1 MPLNFP
7 FNNFLNN
14 VYNMAGN
21 PRLSGFLQQESNPPH
36 PPSPSPQP
44 LQQRTDRQAMAQKL
58 RVLPKKQRDASGN
71 MNRAQNQ
78 DPVYEQPAEFSQ
90 GNTVP
95 GTNQIQAEYNPE
107 EEQENAEHF
116 EDSTVNSAFDE
127 TISQGNFR
135 GGQDIG
141 VMPTGGNRGFD
152 GGYHRGQQGELEQTD
167 FHVAHQNGYDRASP
181 EESVFGQNY
190 IEDARAP
197 LQSRKALHQPNG
209 QGPQTQALGAPIYKQ
224 SQTPKPA
231 IQSEILLQPQRPQHN
246 SPSKP
251 RTFDRFNHA
260 ITNRPKNG
268 MQTIGG
274 SRKRGLEEGVFSPKP
289 KSGKAQ
295 VEVLENAVL
304 PGNMQYRLPPL
315 SPQDTQQGQSEGSSD
330 GERYSEDST
339 HMDEQPALQSR
350 PNFHAGNSQHQITH
364 LNRADIP
371 LDYDDAA
378 LRNMDYEQ
386 LKDESFEGPPALSEQ
401 PSEPDLSLSDRP
413 INERVSHHVEQ
424 HRPSKQEEMD
434 KQRATMVE
442 FFGSLSKDDWEEAG
456 DWFLSRFSDT
466 LEALKKARK
475 EKRAM
480 VAKFEEE
487 IEKRER
493 DVRGCLRT
501 YNQDME
507 RMKRGARGV
516 IEGNNV

>member
-1 MPLNFP
+1 
-7 FNNFLNN
+7 
-14 VYNMAGN
+14 MAGN

-44 LQQRTDRQAMAQKL
+44 LQQRTDRHAMAQKL
-58 RVLPKKQRDASGN
+58 RLPPKKQRDASAN
-71 MNRAQNQ
+71 VNRAHNQ
-78 DPVYEQPAEFSQ
+78 EPVYDQPVEFSQ
-90 GNTVP
+90 RNTVP
-95 GTNQIQAEYNPE
+95 GTKQMQAEHEPE
-107 EEQENAEHF
+107 EDQENVENF

-127 TISQGNFR
+127 TISQGNFP
-135 GGQDIG
+135 GGQDMG
-141 VMPTGGNRGFD
+141 AVPTGGNHGFD
-152 GGYHRGQQGELEQTD
+152 GGHHRGQPEELAQNH
-167 FHVAHQNGYDRASP
+167 FHVAHENGYDRDSP
-181 EESVFGQNY
+181 EESVFDQEY
-190 IEDARAP
+190 MEDARAP
-197 LQSRKALHQPNG
+197 LQSRKIFQQHNG

-231 IQSEILLQPQRPQHN
+231 IHSEIPLQPQKPQHN

-251 RTFDRFNHA
+251 KTFDRFNHA

-274 SRKRGLEEGVFSPKP
+274 SRKRVLDEGVFSPKP

-295 VEVLENAVL
+295 VEVLENAIL

-315 SPQDTQQGQSEGSSD
+315 SPQDTQQGRSDGSSD

-350 PNFHAGNSQHQITH
+350 PNVHAGNTQHQITH

-378 LRNMDYEQ
+378 LKNMDYDQ
-386 LKDESFEGPPALSEQ
+386 LKDESFEGPSALSEQ
-401 PSEPDLSLSDRP
+401 PSEPDVSLSGRP
-413 INERVSHHVEQ
+413 INERVSHLVEQ
-424 HRPSKQEEMD
+424 HRPDNQEEMD
-434 KQRATMVE
+434 KQRAAMVE

-493 DVRGCLRT
+493 DVRGSLKT

-507 RMKRGARGV
+507 RMKRGAKGV